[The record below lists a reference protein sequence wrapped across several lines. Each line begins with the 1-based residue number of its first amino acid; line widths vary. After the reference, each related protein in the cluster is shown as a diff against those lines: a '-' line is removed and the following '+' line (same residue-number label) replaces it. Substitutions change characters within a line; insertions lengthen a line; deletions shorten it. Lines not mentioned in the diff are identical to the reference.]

1 VNKKNIVLIGMPGAG
16 KSTLGVLLAKVLGM
30 SFVDTDLI
38 LQEKEQRLLQEILD
52 QDGVEGFLKI
62 EEEVLL
68 GLQVRNCVIATGGS
82 AVYSQA
88 AMQSLQNNGIVVYI
102 KVSLSELEKRL
113 QNMASRGVVM
123 ANGESLKDLYDKRTK
138 LYEHYAD
145 CSVDCTNLTVEKAVT
160 RIIASLYNVD
170 K

>member
-1 VNKKNIVLIGMPGAG
+1 MPGAG

>member
-1 VNKKNIVLIGMPGAG
+1 MNKKNIVLIGMPGAG